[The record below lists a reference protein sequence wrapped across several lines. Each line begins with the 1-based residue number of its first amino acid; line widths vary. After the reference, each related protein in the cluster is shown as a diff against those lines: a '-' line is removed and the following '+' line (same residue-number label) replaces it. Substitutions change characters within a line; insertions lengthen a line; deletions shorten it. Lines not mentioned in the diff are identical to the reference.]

1 MALLFQRSPDSVGLQ
16 ESDPSDSVSEELES
30 RESSKED
37 TPVGLQTRSRI
48 QQQTLSNNFNEE
60 GSDTPIESEIKELL
74 LQLISQAKEQK
85 LEMKELH
92 LALKKGLEQQESIVQ
107 GLKEDITMLHK
118 RIQSQEETKIEVQLP
133 ISDHQPLV
141 NLFRRS
147 DKFSIQEWSSSP
159 ESADTTKSSRDS
171 PNLDSLG
178 FNLKLASKQDVSQ
191 KADPSTLVAKAYMV
205 KAIWKGASSDIDS
218 SESN

>member
-1 MALLFQRSPDSVGLQ
+1 MMARLFRRSPASVGLQ

-30 RESSKED
+30 RESSKEG
-37 TPVGLQTRSRI
+37 TPFGLRTRSRI
-48 QQQTLSNNFNEE
+48 QQQTLSNNSNEE
-60 GSDTPIESEIKELL
+60 GSDKPIESKIKELL

-85 LEMKELH
+85 LEMKELR
-92 LALKKGLEQQESIVQ
+92 LALKKGLEQQESIVHD
-107 GLKEDITMLHK
+107 LKEDIAMLHK
-118 RIQSQEETKIEVQLP
+118 RIQSQEEKKIEVQLP

-147 DKFSIQEWSSSP
+147 DKFSIEESSRSP

-171 PNLDSLG
+171 PNLDSSG
-178 FNLKLASKQDVSQ
+178 FNPQLASKQDVSQ

-218 SESN
+218 S